1 MNSRERLKE
10 IIEIVKKYELTKSIN
25 PEKVR
30 MIIEDLG
37 PTFIKLGQIASSRE
51 DLIPKEYCKEL
62 SKLKSSVKEVDFSN
76 TKKILE
82 KEYNKDINQIFKK
95 INEKPIGSAS
105 IAQVYEGYLLDGSKV
120 AIKVKR
126 ENIDELM
133 KLDTNLLKKA
143 ISILHLNKLIGNI
156 IDLESVIDEMY
167 EISKEEMN
175 FNIERNH
182 MQEFFE
188 YNKDIVYL
196 KNIKTYDKLSTE
208 NVLVMEYVDGYN
220 INEQQKLIEEGYD
233 LKEIAL
239 KLSDNYIKQA
249 IDDGFYHADPHSDN
263 IKIKDGKIVYL
274 DYGMMGRLSK
284 YNRGLLEKCIQAII
298 KNDISEIAHILV
310 SFDTKKSPVDYMKL
324 KSDIKLVLDKNKQTE
339 IKSINIKT
347 FASDM
352 LSLLQ
357 ENSITLPKEITMLVR
372 GIVVLE
378 GTLEEVDNNINL
390 IEVLK
395 TRLNYTDIISKENI
409 KKVLKETVTNANDLV
424 NIPNELLT
432 TLKGVNTG
440 ELRFNIELTDSKHQ
454 IDRIER
460 IVHLI
465 IVTILDVAFILGTS
479 LIVINE
485 NNTYPFIFYLYL
497 MGAILCS
504 IWLIYKLL
512 MSKINKY

>member
-1 MNSRERLKE
+1 
-10 IIEIVKKYELTKSIN
+10 
-25 PEKVR
+25 
-30 MIIEDLG
+30 
-37 PTFIKLGQIASSRE
+37 
-51 DLIPKEYCKEL
+51 
-62 SKLKSSVKEVDFSN
+62 
-76 TKKILE
+76 
-82 KEYNKDINQIFKK
+82 
-95 INEKPIGSAS
+95 
-105 IAQVYEGYLLDGSKV
+105 
-120 AIKVKR
+120 
-126 ENIDELM
+126 
-133 KLDTNLLKKA
+133 
-143 ISILHLNKLIGNI
+143 
-156 IDLESVIDEMY
+156 
-167 EISKEEMN
+167 
-175 FNIERNH
+175 
-182 MQEFFE
+182 
-188 YNKDIVYL
+188 
-196 KNIKTYDKLSTE
+196 
-208 NVLVMEYVDGYN
+208 
-220 INEQQKLIEEGYD
+220 
-233 LKEIAL
+233 
-239 KLSDNYIKQA
+239 
-249 IDDGFYHADPHSDN
+249 
-263 IKIKDGKIVYL
+263 
-274 DYGMMGRLSK
+274 
-284 YNRGLLEKCIQAII
+284 
-298 KNDISEIAHILV
+298 
-310 SFDTKKSPVDYMKL
+310 MKL